1 MTKISFDK
9 LEKIIKEN
17 SDYLNKTIYTNNY
30 EQIYNFIKNF
40 IFDNLFIFII
50 FYLLILP
57 YLFRKEGK
65 IKKFNYW
72 MILGIIGLVIFT
84 YLIKFL
90 MRNFKVFKTIRV
102 NECMN
107 KSNHIIF
114 NKIIKP
120 IETFKELLDK
130 PFHEFY
136 INTSHNSYIPCIQ
149 NGDVAS
155 SEAIKRT
162 LGMGARVI
170 ELDCFAK
177 KNTGTSKD
185 DLEPVVAH
193 GVERKSGDIFTTS
206 YTTFEKC
213 IDIIATFG
221 TLNSDPLI
229 INLELNTNYLL
240 ETQKRMKQ
248 IIINKLGDKLLSKE
262 YKISTNK
269 ENRKLFMDEPM
280 KNLLNKIIIISGGG
294 YTDELKDIIDY
305 TFYTDKL
312 KNTDNIDQEAIQKEN
327 KSGIIQRIYPAGNIA
342 GHLSKNF
349 DPIIF
354 WKNKCQ
360 MVALNFQVVDDNLM
374 KNIAMFKNSSFIH
387 FSEFI

>member
-1 MTKISFDK
+1 MIKISSNK

-30 EQIYNFIKNF
+30 EQIYNLIKNF
-40 IFDNLFIFII
+40 FFDNLFIFII

-72 MILGIIGLVIFT
+72 MILGIIGFIILT

-90 MRNFKVFKTIRV
+90 MRNLRIFKTIRV

-114 NKIIKP
+114 NKTIKP
-120 IETFKELLDK
+120 IETFKKLLDK
-130 PFHEFY
+130 PFYEFY
-136 INTSHNSYIPCIQ
+136 INTSHNSYIPCVQ

-193 GVERKSGDIFTTS
+193 GIERKSGDIFTTS
-206 YTTFEKC
+206 YITFEKC
-213 IDIIATFG
+213 IDTIATFG

-269 ENRKLFMDEPM
+269 ENRKIFMDEPM
-280 KNLLNKIIIISGGG
+280 KNLLNKIIIITGSG

-305 TFYTDKL
+305 TLYTDKL

-327 KSGIIQRIYPAGNIA
+327 KSGIIQRIYPTGNIA

-360 MVALNFQVVDDNLM
+360 MVALNFQVVDDNLL
-374 KNIAMFKNSSFIH
+374 KNVAMFKNSSFVH